1 MDNKNELL
9 VRVYFVMCLFIL
21 FAIAILFRVIKI
33 TTIEGEKWRSKGDVY
48 VKWMDTKVD
57 RGDIYD
63 ANGNILA
70 TSLPFFDIRM
80 DLVKPTKASFD
91 KNIDSLAICLHELW
105 PYGKS
110 AAEWKSELISGRIAG
125 LSTDKDSREGKRYYF
140 IANGIPLSELEKL
153 KKFPLWREG
162 RLGGGLIVERRS
174 KREKPF
180 REIAS
185 RTIGTDRE
193 NAEKV
198 GIEGSFDKFLRG
210 KTTKQLMKR
219 IHSNLWVP
227 VMNPGEFDATKGDD
241 IITTLDIHFQDIV
254 HTELLKGVIAADA
267 RAATAILMEVETGA
281 IKAISNLEKSEKDGS
296 YSEAYNYAIGHRS
309 EPGSTLKLA
318 SLMAMMEDSCATLNS
333 KVNVGGGKRKF
344 YGRYMY
350 DSDMHGSV
358 EMTLADGFKK
368 SSNIVMGAMADD
380 CFGSSWERKAKFC
393 EYFEQFGLTRKVD
406 IEIEGEKT
414 PFVKHPD
421 THKAKHEF
429 WKTTVPWMAHG
440 YEMEF
445 TPLQVLAFYNAVAN
459 DGKRMKP
466 YLVDKIIRDGKTIHD
481 FHPKTE
487 IMQIASRSTIEKAQ
501 ELLKGVVQSGTAR
514 RLKSEEF
521 TFAGKTGTTRIQYNN
536 QKGVER
542 DKNEKKKY
550 NASFAGYFPAENP
563 KYSLIV
569 VMYEP
574 EGAIYG
580 AQVAGPVFKKI
591 AEKCHSFFFK
601 NELAERKQELKD
613 FMIERKQSGY
623 AVDYDNLMAYMDV
636 DYDKRSN
643 SKWVQLLPSEED
655 VKMEKK
661 KILKKEVPDVRG
673 MGLRDAMY
681 VLESIGMEV
690 KANGTGRVV
699 TQTIRPG
706 TKNVGQEIELYLN

>member
-1 MDNKNELL
+1 M
-9 VRVYFVMCLFIL
+9 FVFIL

-48 VKWMDTKVD
+48 VKWMEADVD

-63 ANGNILA
+63 TNGNILA

-80 DLVKPTKASFD
+80 DLVKPTQALFD
-91 KNIDSLAICLHELW
+91 KHIDSLAISLNQLW
-105 PYGKS
+105 PYSKS
-110 AAEWKSELISGRIAG
+110 SSQWKSELIAGRIAG
-125 LSTDKDSREGKRYYF
+125 LSNNEENKKGKRYYF
-140 IANGIPLSELEKL
+140 IANGVPRHELDKL

-162 RLGGGLIVERRS
+162 RLGGGLIIERKS

-180 REIAS
+180 RGIAS

-193 NAEKV
+193 NADKI

-219 IHSNLWVP
+219 IPPNLWVP
-227 VMNPGEFDATKGDD
+227 VMNPGEFDAKKGDD

-267 RAATAILMEVETGA
+267 EAATAILMEVETGA
-281 IKAISNLEKSEKDGS
+281 IKAISNLEKSEKDGT

-318 SLMAMMEDSCATLNS
+318 SIMAMLEDSCLSLNTM
-333 KVNVGGGKRKF
+333 VEVGGGKKRF
-344 YGRYMY
+344 YGRDMY
-350 DSDMHGSV
+350 DSDMHGKL
-358 EMTLADGFKK
+358 EMTLAEGFKT
-368 SSNIVMGAMADD
+368 SSNIAMGVAADD
-380 CFGSSWERKAKFC
+380 CFGSDWERKAKFC
-393 EYFEQFGLTRKVD
+393 DYYEQFGLTSKVD
-406 IEIEGEKT
+406 IEIEGEKN

-421 THKAKHEF
+421 THKKTHEF

-466 YLVDKIIRDGKTIHD
+466 YLVDEIIRDGKTIHK

-487 IMQIASRSTIEKAQ
+487 ITQIASKETIDKAQ
-501 ELLKGVVQSGTAR
+501 ELLKGVVQSGTASR
-514 RLKSEEF
+514 MKSDEF
-521 TFAGKTGTTRIQYNN
+521 SFAGKTGTTRVQYNN
-536 QKGVER
+536 QKGVEP
-542 DKNEKKKY
+542 DKNEVKKY
-550 NASFAGYFPAENP
+550 NASFAGYFPAEDP
-563 KYSLIV
+563 QYSLIV
-569 VMYEP
+569 VMYKP
-574 EGAIYG
+574 EGSIYG
-580 AQVAGPVFKKI
+580 AQVAGPVFTKV

-613 FMIERKQSGY
+613 FMIEQEQAGY
-623 AVDYDNLMAYMDV
+623 AVDYDQLMAYMDV
-636 DYDKRSN
+636 DYDRRSN

-655 VKMEKK
+655 VLMEKK
-661 KILKKEVPDVRG
+661 KILKTEVPDVRG
-673 MGLRDAMY
+673 MGLRDATY
-681 VLESIGMEV
+681 ILESIGLKV
-690 KANGTGRVV
+690 SASGLGRVV
-699 TQTIRPG
+699 TQSIRSG

>member
-9 VRVYFVMCLFIL
+9 VRVYFVMCVFIL

-33 TTIEGEKWRSKGDVY
+33 TTIEGDKWRSKGDVY
-48 VKWMDTKVD
+48 VKWKETKVD

-80 DLVKPTKASFD
+80 DLVKPTDALFD
-91 KNIDSLAICLHELW
+91 KNIDSLAISLNKLW
-105 PYGKS
+105 PYSKPAS
-110 AAEWKSELISGRIAG
+110 EWKSELIAGRIAG
-125 LSTDKDSREGKRYYF
+125 LSKSKKGMSYYF
-140 IANGIPLSELEKL
+140 IANGVPLDELEKL

-162 RLGGGLIVERRS
+162 RFSGGLIIERRS

-193 NAEKV
+193 NAEKI

-219 IHSNLWVP
+219 IPPNLWVP
-227 VMNPGEFDATKGDD
+227 VMNPGEFDAKKGDD

-267 RAATAILMEVETGA
+267 KAATAILMEVETGA
-281 IKAISNLEKSEKDGS
+281 IKAISNLEKNEKDGT

-318 SLMAMMEDSCATLNS
+318 SMMAMLEDSCITLNTM
-333 KVNVGGGKRKF
+333 VNVGGGKRKF
-344 YGRYMY
+344 YGRNMY
-350 DSDMHGSV
+350 DSDMHGKL
-358 EMTLADGFKK
+358 EITLAEGFKT
-368 SSNIVMGAMADD
+368 SSNIAMAAAADD
-380 CFGSSWERKAKFC
+380 CFGSSWERKAKFS
-393 EYFEQFGLTRKVD
+393 EYYEQFGLTRKTD
-406 IEIEGEKT
+406 IEIEGEKI
-414 PFVKHPD
+414 PLIKHPD

-440 YEMEF
+440 YEMEL

-466 YLVDKIIRDGKTIHD
+466 YLVDQIIRDGKVIHK

-487 IMQIASRSTIEKAQ
+487 IMHIASKETIEKAQ

-536 QKGVER
+536 QIGVER
-542 DKNEKKKY
+542 DKNEVKKY

-569 VMYEP
+569 VMYQP
-574 EGAIYG
+574 EGSIYG
-580 AQVAGPVFKKI
+580 AQVAGPVFSKV
-591 AEKCHSFFFK
+591 AEKSHSFFFK
-601 NELAERKQELKD
+601 NELAESQQELKE
-613 FMIERKQSGY
+613 FMIAQEQSGY
-623 AVDYDNLMAYMDV
+623 AVDYDELMAYMDV
-636 DYDKRSN
+636 DYDRRSN
-643 SKWVQLLPSEED
+643 SKWVQLSPTDDD
-655 VKMEKK
+655 VLMEKK
-661 KILKKEVPDVRG
+661 QILKSEVPDVRG
-673 MGLRDAMY
+673 MGLRDATY
-681 VLESIGMEV
+681 ILESIGIKV
-690 KANGTGRVV
+690 SSKGLGRVK
-699 TQTIRPG
+699 TQTIKPG
-706 TKNVGQEIELYLN
+706 TQNVGQEIELYLN